1 MSVQWESPGAWASSR
16 KKCLRNSY
24 PSGCVVCQSHWDEI
38 IDKLQGDIIR
48 GQKSTGIRAM
58 EYPGYWQIQLGGI
71 RMKFSHRPQAG
82 KETHDVG
89 VSLVEGAVFCYC
101 AWCISAYLKRCH
113 TAMMQPFQRK
123 VSEISKKCQMLIRSQ
138 TKYLAIVG
146 HILAPADMVNIP
158 VLSSLI

>member
-24 PSGCVVCQSHWDEI
+24 PSGMCCMPVSLGWDEI

-48 GQKSTGIRAM
+48 IGQKSTGIRAM

-82 KETHDVG
+82 EETHDVG
-89 VSLVEGAVFCYC
+89 VSLVATCGDKVCVTSGGSLLLLC
-101 AWCISAYLKRCH
+101 LMYLCLSQALPHCNDATFPKKS
-113 TAMMQPFQRK
+113 QRDLQK
-123 VSEISKKCQMLIRSQ
+123 MS
-138 TKYLAIVG
+138 G
-146 HILAPADMVNIP
+146 FD
-158 VLSSLI
+158 

>member
-48 GQKSTGIRAM
+48 IGQKSTGIRAM

-89 VSLVEGAVFCYC
+89 VSLVATCGDKVCVTSGGNLLLLC
-101 AWCISAYLKRCH
+101 LMYLWLSQALPHCNDATFPKKS
-113 TAMMQPFQRK
+113 QRDLQK
-123 VSEISKKCQMLIRSQ
+123 MS
-138 TKYLAIVG
+138 G
-146 HILAPADMVNIP
+146 FD
-158 VLSSLI
+158 